1 MSGIFYSKMKPFGHV
16 YHHHSILFW
25 FIAYDYYDTL
35 CCIFDPPTQLTQVY
49 ILCSGLQDKKIIGI
63 RYNIQCSIV

>member
-25 FIAYDYYDTL
+25 FIAYDMIPYV
-35 CCIFDPPTQLTQVY
+35 VY
-49 ILCSGLQDKKIIGI
+49 LIHPH
-63 RYNIQCSIV
+63 N